1 MNTFCLMH
9 IMDYLIV
16 CIVNRDI
23 DRPMRHEHR
32 YLFALLGLYF
42 WMAPS
47 VQAQA
52 SSSALPTVSNV
63 VLDRYAGR
71 WYEIA
76 RLPMWFERKC
86 IGDVSATYTVRAD
99 QRIDVLNRCRTET
112 GVISAQG
119 IAEIPDPAYPGQLR
133 VRFAPDW
140 LSWLPVVWGDYWIID
155 LDPQYRWVLV
165 GAPSRDYLWILS
177 RTPRL
182 DVQVVTALKQKAATL
197 GFSVDTMIAVENTE
211 TE

>member
-1 MNTFCLMH
+1 MH

-16 CIVNRDI
+16 RIINRDI
-23 DRPMRHEHR
+23 NLAMKNTHS
-32 YLFALLGLYF
+32 YLSALLSVFF
-42 WMAPS
+42 WLVPS

-52 SSSALPTVSNV
+52 SSSALPTVSDV
-63 VLDRYAGR
+63 VLDRYVGR
-71 WYEIA
+71 WFEIA
-76 RLPMWFERKC
+76 RLPMWFERQC
-86 IGDVSATYTVRAD
+86 IGDVSATYTVRTD
-99 QRIDVLNRCRTET
+99 QRMDVLNRCRTET
-112 GVISAQG
+112 GFISAQG
-119 IAEIPDPAYPGQLR
+119 IAEIPNPAYPGQLR

-182 DVQVVTALKQKAATL
+182 DAQVITALKQKAATL
-197 GFSVDTMIAVENTE
+197 GFAVDAMIAVENTA

>member
-16 CIVNRDI
+16 RIVNRDI

-42 WMAPS
+42 WMASS

-71 WYEIA
+71 WYEVA